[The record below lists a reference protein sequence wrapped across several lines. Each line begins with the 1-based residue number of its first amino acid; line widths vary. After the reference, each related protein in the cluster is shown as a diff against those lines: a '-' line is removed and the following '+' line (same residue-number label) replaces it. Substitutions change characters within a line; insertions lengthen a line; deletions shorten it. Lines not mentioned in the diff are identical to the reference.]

1 VNNEEDVALVGGG
14 CGVAGLY
21 LFAKSLSK
29 TNKVIT
35 FLGAKDKQHL
45 PYLKE
50 FEDFSEVHIA
60 TEDGSLGRT
69 GLVTDLLREVELRK
83 QSYFLN
89 CGPKA
94 MVEAV
99 LPLELKVSNPE
110 RVYSSVDYM
119 TRCGVGIC
127 GSCAD
132 KKGRR
137 TCIEGPFVNH

>member
-1 VNNEEDVALVGGG
+1 M
-14 CGVAGLY
+14 
-21 LFAKSLSK
+21 
-29 TNKVIT
+29 T
-35 FLGAKDKQHL
+35 FLGARDKQHI

-50 FEDFSEVHIA
+50 FEKFGEVNVA
-60 TEDGSLGRT
+60 TEDGSFGKRGFITELIEKA
-69 GLVTDLLREVELRK
+69 DLKER
-83 QSYFLN
+83 SYFLN

-119 TRCGVGIC
+119 TKCGVGIC

-132 KKGRR
+132 EKGRR
-137 TCIEGPFVNH
+137 TCVEGPFVNP